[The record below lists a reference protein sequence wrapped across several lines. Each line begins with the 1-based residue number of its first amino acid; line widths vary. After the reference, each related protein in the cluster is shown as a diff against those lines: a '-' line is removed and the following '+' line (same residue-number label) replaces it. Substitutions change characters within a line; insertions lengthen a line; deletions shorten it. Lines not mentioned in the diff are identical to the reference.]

1 MLECVKLVHNAL
13 PEINLD
19 NIDTSI
25 SFLGHRFSAPILIDS
40 MTGGTA
46 KGGQINS
53 ILSSVAE
60 ELGLGMG
67 VGSQRAGLRSE
78 KLAETYKIVRKNAP
92 SIFLSANIGGAQLSQ
107 GLTIK
112 DAKNLIDMI
121 DANALIVHLNPL
133 QELIQPEGEP
143 ESEKVLQ
150 SICDLVEKV
159 NVPVIIKEVG
169 SGISK
174 EVAIQLEMAG
184 VSAINVA
191 GSGGTSWAGV
201 EQIRAKNVNDISKA
215 ELGELFW
222 DWGIPTAASIL
233 EVRRSVKIPIIAS
246 GGIRN
251 GVDISKS
258 ISLGANICG
267 LAHPMLKKASESKDA
282 LMVFIEK
289 LIREI
294 KSTMYLT
301 GSKNVNELSA
311 ARKVITGPLKDWL

>member
-1 MLECVKLVHNAL
+1 
-13 PEINLD
+13 
-19 NIDTSI
+19 
-25 SFLGHRFSAPILIDS
+25 
-40 MTGGTA
+40 
-46 KGGQINS
+46 
-53 ILSSVAE
+53 
-60 ELGLGMG
+60 
-67 VGSQRAGLRSE
+67 
-78 KLAETYKIVRKNAP
+78 
-92 SIFLSANIGGAQLSQ
+92 
-107 GLTIK
+107 
-112 DAKNLIDMI
+112 MI

-159 NVPVIIKEVG
+159 NVPVIVKEVG

-246 GGIRN
+246 GG
-251 GVDISKS
+251 VMSFDHYKKKLE
-258 ISLGANICG
+258 LGAQLVQIYTG
-267 LAHPMLKKASESKDA
+267 MIYKGPSIISEILNAD
-282 LMVFIEK
+282 
-289 LIREI
+289 
-294 KSTMYLT
+294 
-301 GSKNVNELSA
+301 
-311 ARKVITGPLKDWL
+311 